1 MEGGGMNIKQSIEN
15 RMYSYRPN
23 EFLPVYYD
31 GVLDNGQEFV
41 AYKAEQVA
49 GPLGKAAV
57 VTAFAVAHAAQ
68 TIMGHIKE

>member
-1 MEGGGMNIKQSIEN
+1 MHLPEKISDMV
-15 RMYSYRPN
+15 YSYEPN
-23 EFLPVYYD
+23 EFLPIYYD
-31 GVLDNGQEFV
+31 GQLENGHEFV

-68 TIMGHIKE
+68 TVMAHIKE